1 LTPGSAG
8 VHDAAPDLARMRRER
23 HARLVDA
30 MHAQRVDT
38 LLLLGQSNVGYATGT
53 RVPAADQARA
63 IHRRAIALVTADGE
77 APHVWTWFPEGA
89 SPDVPA
95 DHVHEG
101 VTLELDDGVAALLGA
116 VGAIVPSDTPLAVD
130 EVTMPLRAALQ
141 DRRLASVDG
150 SPVISAAKA
159 SKTADELACIRR
171 AQAINEAAIAAITPI
186 VHAGTRGTNLTGTFL
201 RHAFELGATA
211 NNVDPIWQ
219 VMPPSIAQGPATVTG
234 GLVFPTVTTDHPF
247 ERGDLVFVDNG
258 LAFEGYMSD
267 YGHTW
272 VVDDEPDARQRDQA
286 RRWRDVVDATLAAT
300 RAGATAR
307 DLTAAAEAAAGSR
320 TWLPHLYLAHGT
332 GTDSAEPPFVGT
344 DLGDAFDESVVLAAG
359 MVMVLEPVIWDDGQG
374 GFRAEQIVTV
384 TDDGWESL
392 SELTWDGWA

>member
-1 LTPGSAG
+1 MTTA
-8 VHDAAPDLARMRRER
+8 HDAAPDLARMRRER
-23 HARLVDA
+23 RARLVDA
-30 MHAQRVDT
+30 MGAQGT
-38 LLLLGQSNVGYATGT
+38 GALLLLGQSNVGYATGT

-63 IHRRAIALVTADGE
+63 IHRRAVTLVTADGD

-89 SPDVPA
+89 PPDVPP
-95 DHVHEG
+95 DHVHDG
-101 VTLELDDGVAALLGA
+101 VTLELDDGVTTLLAA
-116 VGAIVPSDTPLAVD
+116 VEAIVPAGAPLALD
-130 EVTMPLRAALQ
+130 EVTMPLRAALH
-141 DRRLASVDG
+141 DRRGPVTDG
-150 SPVISAAKA
+150 GPAVTAAKA
-159 SKTADELACIRR
+159 CKTADELACIRR
-171 AQAINEAAIAAITPI
+171 AQAINEAAIAAVAPT
-186 VHAGTRGTNLTGTFL
+186 VHAGTRGTDLTGAFL
-201 RHAFELGATA
+201 RQVFELGATA

-234 GLVFPTVTTDHPF
+234 GLVFPTVTTDRPLA
-247 ERGDLVFVDNG
+247 RGDLVFVDNG
-258 LAFEGYMSD
+258 LSFEGYMSD

-272 VVDDEPDARQRDQA
+272 IVDDEPDADQRDQA
-286 RRWRDVVDATLAAT
+286 RRWRDVVDATLGAT

-359 MVMVLEPVIWDDGQG
+359 MVMVLEPVIWDDGRG

>member
-1 LTPGSAG
+1 
-8 VHDAAPDLARMRRER
+8 VHDIAPDLARMRRER

-30 MHAQRVDT
+30 MRAQGADT

-63 IHRRAIALVTADGE
+63 IHRRTVALVTPDGE
-77 APHVWTWFPEGA
+77 PPHVWTWFLEGA
-89 SPDVPA
+89 SPDLPA

-101 VTLELDDGVAALLGA
+101 VTLEHDDGVAALLAA
-116 VGAIVPSDTPLAVD
+116 VEAIVPSAVPLAGD
-130 EVTMPLRAALQ
+130 ELTMPLRAAL
-141 DRRLASVDG
+141 RERGRPVTDG
-150 SPVISAAKA
+150 VPPISAAKA

-171 AQAINEAAIAAITPI
+171 AQAINEAAIAAIAPT
-186 VHAGTRGTNLTGTFL
+186 VHAGTTGTDLTGAFL

-234 GLVFPTVTTDHPF
+234 GLVFPTVTTDRPF

-258 LAFEGYMSD
+258 LAYEGYMSD

-272 VVDDEPDARQRDQA
+272 VVDAEPDARQRDQA
-286 RRWRDVVDATLAAT
+286 RRWRAVVDATLAAT

-307 DLTAAAEAAAGSR
+307 DLTVAAEAEAGSR
-320 TWLPHLYLAHGT
+320 AWLPHLYLAHGT

-344 DLGDAFDESVVLAAG
+344 DLGDAFDESVVLAPE
-359 MVMVLEPVIWDDGQG
+359 MVMVLEPVIWDDGED

-384 TDDGWESL
+384 TDDGWQSL
-392 SELTWDGWA
+392 SELTWDGWE